1 LEGRR
6 TEVSEDLEETGG
18 VSSAPPV
25 CHTTLINAPNPPLIG
40 PAAQRRWLYSGLF
53 AATFATLLLEILDAR
68 LLSVLT
74 WYHLS
79 FLAVSLAMLGMAAG
93 AVRVFLSREMQ
104 DSAEAL
110 RRLPGLTEAFAVSVV
125 VSHII
130 CLCIPI
136 PALNRFTVMEVVAI
150 AAVTTVL
157 AVPFFFSGMVVT
169 IALTRSGG
177 QIGRLYAWDLAG
189 AAAACVAV
197 VPLLDSGWFN
207 VTSLT
212 LIAAGAAAAAAF
224 GFSRLGAHVRWRP
237 AAIAAACVVAAL
249 WNGSHMDRLEVAFPK
264 NRQFWL
270 ATPTFDATR
279 WNSHSFVILQHPVE
293 EGLFL
298 WGPGRLTPNR
308 KATLAW
314 MAIDGEAGTPITKW
328 DGNVNALDWVQH
340 DVTSLPYH
348 LRRGSAAII
357 GTGGGRDILSA
368 IWGRNDSIVGI
379 DVNGAVIDFLSR
391 KHRNFAGI
399 ATRNDV
405 ELVHDDARAFLT
417 RTDRRFDI
425 VQMSLID
432 TWAATGAGAFTLS
445 ENGLYTVDGWKIFL
459 ARLRP
464 GGVFSV
470 SRWFSPTNVS
480 ETHRLL
486 ALAVASLLELG
497 VQRPV
502 DHLLLVTRDRTATL
516 LTSPSPLTRE
526 DETRVQKLADAEGFT
541 VQASPWT
548 GGSSA
553 RLDRIVRSTSREELS
568 LAVEDPHFDY
578 RPPTDERPFFFN
590 MLKPRSFASVNTLP
604 RGGALWGNIRAT
616 ATLVLLFVISLAL
629 VAAIIIWPLVATGR
643 PDMPMHAF
651 AWSVLYFCGIGI
663 GFMLVQI
670 ALLQR
675 FSVFLGHPAY
685 TFSVTLFAMILFAG
699 VGSFLSD
706 SVVPLLT
713 RAEVVLPAA
722 GCVVIIAA
730 ALGLGPATRA
740 LGGASL
746 GVRVAVVIAFLAPV
760 ATVLGFFF
768 PTGLKAVGSLSPA
781 ATAWMWG
788 VNGACGVLGSI
799 VAVAIS
805 MWIGIQANLFAA
817 AGIYGALA
825 VPLMIL
831 RSPVSNQRRLMSRR
845 RTHYRLEP
853 EEERSANPLTSSLS
867 ARE

>member
-1 LEGRR
+1 MPR
-6 TEVSEDLEETGG
+6 S
-18 VSSAPPV
+18 
-25 CHTTLINAPNPPLIG
+25 
-40 PAAQRRWLYSGLF
+40 RWLYAGLF

-93 AVRVFLSREMQ
+93 AVRVFLSRELG
-104 DSAEAL
+104 DSASAM

-125 VSHII
+125 ASHII

-136 PALNRFTVMEVVAI
+136 PALNQFAVMEAVAI

-177 QIGRLYAWDLAG
+177 PIGKLYAWDLAG

-212 LIAAGAAAAAAF
+212 LVAGGAAALAAS
-224 GFSRLGAHVRWRP
+224 GFARLTSRPWVRP
-237 AAIAAACVVAAL
+237 AGLAAVFLLAAL
-249 WNGSHMDRLEVAFPK
+249 WNGSNMERLEVAFPK
-264 NRQFWL
+264 NRQFWM

-279 WNSHSFVILQHPVE
+279 WNSHSFVILQRPVE

-298 WGPGRLTPNR
+298 WGPGKLTPNR
-308 KATLAW
+308 RTTVAW
-314 MAIDGEAGTPITKW
+314 MAIDGEAGTPITRW
-328 DGNVNALDWVQH
+328 DGNVDALDWVQH

-348 LRRGSAAII
+348 LRRGKAAVI

-368 IWGRNDSIVGI
+368 IWGRSESVVGI
-379 DVNGAVIDFLSR
+379 DVNGAVLDFLSTR
-391 KHRNFAGI
+391 HRRFAGI
-399 ATRNDV
+399 ADREEV
-405 ELVHDDARAFLT
+405 ELVHDDARAWLT

-425 VQMSLID
+425 IQMSLID
-432 TWAATGAGAFTLS
+432 TWAATGAGAFTLT
-445 ENGLYTVDGWKIFL
+445 ENGLYTVDGWKVFL
-459 ARLRP
+459 SRLEP
-464 GGVFSV
+464 AGVFSV

-486 ALAVASLLELG
+486 SLAVASLLELG
-497 VQRPV
+497 VRRPV

-516 LTSPSPLTRE
+516 LTSTAPFTAE
-526 DETRVQKLADAEGFT
+526 DETRVRRIAEAEGFAI
-541 VQASPWT
+541 QSSPWT
-548 GGSSA
+548 GGSSE
-553 RLDRIVRSTSREELS
+553 RLDRIVRSSTRQELA
-568 LAVEDPHFDY
+568 LAVQDPHFDY
-578 RPPTDERPFFFN
+578 TAPTDERPFFFN
-590 MLKPRSFASVNTLP
+590 MLKPRSFASVYTLP

-616 ATLVLLFVISLAL
+616 ATLVLLFVIAVVL
-629 VAAIIIWPLVATGR
+629 VAVIIVWPLVAAGR
-643 PDMPMHAF
+643 PSMAGAAF
-651 AWSVLYFCGIGI
+651 TWSVLYFCGIGI

-699 VGSFLSD
+699 FGSYVSD
-706 SVVPLLT
+706 GLLPRVKRPEILLPL
-713 RAEVVLPAA
+713 A
-722 GCVVIIAA
+722 GGAVIVAT
-730 ALGLGPATRA
+730 ALAVGPATRA

-746 GVRVAVVIAFLAPV
+746 ALRVAVVIAFLAPV

-768 PTGLKAVGSLSPA
+768 PTGLRTVGRLSPA

-788 VNGACGVLGSI
+788 VNGACGVLGSVMA
-799 VAVAIS
+799 VAVS
-805 MWIGIQANLFAA
+805 MWVGIQANLFAA
-817 AGIYGALA
+817 ALIYAGLAAPLVRLRRMAAGTPEGTAGI
-825 VPLMIL
+825 
-831 RSPVSNQRRLMSRR
+831 SR
-845 RTHYRLEP
+845 EDA
-853 EEERSANPLTSSLS
+853 EREGSGRYLTG
-867 ARE
+867 R